1 MTPDERYSK
10 SGLSADQPL
19 QMLIKDH
26 DFVRH
31 LFNRYLNSQDIA
43 VKQEAG
49 PRILSLLEMHTTL
62 EETVFYPRVHGVA
75 PTMVDACEHDHDEV
89 RQMIEQLRGMDEG
102 DPQCDAMFRQLADA
116 VIQHIQTEE
125 QQLFPKVESS
135 GIDMTELGL
144 QLQAAESSMVSGE
157 ARASERR
164 V

>member
-1 MTPDERYSK
+1 MTTDEQRSNG
-10 SGLSADQPL
+10 SMSPDQPL

-31 LFNRYLNSQDIA
+31 LFNRYLNTQDIA
-43 VKQEAG
+43 VKREAG
-49 PRILSLLEMHTTL
+49 PRILSLLEMHTML
-62 EETVFYPRVHGVA
+62 EETVFYPRVHDIDA
-75 PTMVDACEHDHDEV
+75 SMVDSCEHDHQEV
-89 RQMIEQLRGMDEG
+89 RQMIEQLRGMDED
-102 DPQCDAMFRQLADA
+102 DPQCDQMFRRLVDA
-116 VIQHIQTEE
+116 VLQHVQTEE

-144 QLQAAESSMVSGE
+144 QLQAAEASMVSDQ